1 MSGTSQSPAASPAA
15 TPAAPAAAV
24 PAVLDVGRLT
34 YIVDAL
40 HEASEVTE
48 APGCYAPPLLPL
60 FRWVWACQ
68 ALSGTAVQP

>member
-1 MSGTSQSPAASPAA
+1 MFGTSQSQQPAAAHSTASA
-15 TPAAPAAAV
+15 GAPAAAV

-60 FRWVWACQ
+60 FR
-68 ALSGTAVQP
+68 